1 MGARKL
7 SALKPTMDAN
17 GVNMVAIGLEQLG
30 AQDFV
35 NGNFFDGGVCVH
47 NARACAFAC
56 HENFLSITHNAKFW
70 LYGVMGK
77 QYVKCIP
84 IMVTSLLLL
93 CVYVSSVCVC
103 E

>member
-35 NGNFFDGGVCVH
+35 NGNFFDGGVCVY
-47 NARACAFAC
+47 
-56 HENFLSITHNAKFW
+56 ITHVHVHLPA
-70 LYGVMGK
+70 MGIF
-77 QYVKCIP
+77 YP
-84 IMVTSLLLL
+84 
-93 CVYVSSVCVC
+93 
-103 E
+103 